1 MNEKESEEKPFVP
14 SHRQRPLGVDKDKQ
28 RKHYDAQIKN
38 LKLDM
43 GAVFGT
49 PAGKRVLKHIFE
61 ISGYGESN
69 VGGNPQLGMDVKDGT
84 FYNAVRQNLYL
95 EIRKLVPHS
104 ILKVVEFDNIEE
116 DLQ

>member
-1 MNEKESEEKPFVP
+1 MSEKESEEKPFVP
-14 SHRQRPLGVDKDKQ
+14 SHRQRSAGVDKDEQQKSFERQ
-28 RKHYDAQIKN
+28 VKN

-43 GAVFGT
+43 AEVFGT
-49 PAGKRVLKHIFE
+49 AAGKRVLKYIFE
-61 ISGYGESN
+61 ISGYGTSN
-69 VGGNPQLGMDVKDGT
+69 VGGNPALGMDVKDGT

-95 EIRKLVPHS
+95 EVRKLVPHS